1 VTITALS
8 PSLCSAK
15 LMTPGQKQRAALDA
29 LSHRKTIT
37 RIADGSNTSRK
48 FIRQQGSKAQT
59 ALETVFNVKDA
70 CNDDVIYDLPVTK
83 AWISQLVLAL
93 MFLGHS
99 SYRNI
104 AMLLKDVLDYDISLG
119 SINAIFN
126 DAVEQART
134 VNDDEDLSNI
144 AVTAND
150 ELFHKNKPI
159 LSGVDTRSLYCYL
172 LASEDK
178 RDEDTWAVH
187 LMEAESKGLSP
198 QRTIGDDA
206 KGLVAGHKLVFPQA
220 DYHYDIF
227 HLSRA
232 LMDLRRYF
240 RNRLKSTITAFIKL
254 QRPSQSTAALEIS
267 DTLLLPRKEM
277 YRIRHISMT
286 LDTLISWLEH
296 DIFNKAG
303 PTPEERRE
311 LYDFVVDEFKK
322 LECIEAHRI
331 TSVRTTL
338 ENKREMALGFSD
350 VLAEKF
356 MLLSKQFTLPIKTIW
371 AMCKLQRCGYSS
383 DQYYFRSRP
392 LESELEG
399 RFDEVEDAVLEAMDS
414 TERTSSMVENLNGR
428 VRGHIEI
435 RREIGHGYLDLLRF
449 ILNHKPLVRS
459 ARSERKGKTP
469 AEILSGKTHLH
480 WLELLGF
487 ERFQRAA

>member
-1 VTITALS
+1 MTITALS
-8 PSLCSAK
+8 PSLSPAK
-15 LMTPGQKQRAALDA
+15 FMTPAQKKRAALDA
-29 LSHRKTIT
+29 LSNRKTIT
-37 RIADGSNTSRK
+37 RLADENNTSRK
-48 FIRQQGSKAQT
+48 FIRQQGCKAQA
-59 ALETVFNVKDA
+59 ALETVFNVNDA
-70 CNDDVIYDLPVTK
+70 SNDDVIYNLPVTK
-83 AWISQLVLAL
+83 KWIEQLVLAL
-93 MFLGHS
+93 MLLGHT
-99 SYRNI
+99 SYRSI
-104 AMLLKDVLDYDISLG
+104 IMLLKDVLDYDISLG

-134 VNDDEDLSNI
+134 INDGEDLTNI

-187 LMEAESKGLSP
+187 LMDAEIKGLSP

-206 KGLVAGHKLVFPQA
+206 KGLVAGHKQVFPQA
-220 DYHYDIF
+220 DYHYDNF
-227 HLSRA
+227 HLSRT
-232 LMDLRRYF
+232 LMDLRLYF
-240 RNRLKSTITAFIKL
+240 RNRLKSTITALNDL
-254 QRPSQSTAALEIS
+254 QRSSQSTSEPGLSEP
-267 DTLLLPRKEM
+267 LLLAGKEVN
-277 YRIRHISMT
+277 RIRHISMT

-296 DIFNKAG
+296 DVFNKAG

-311 LYDFVVDEFKK
+311 LYDFVIDEFKK
-322 LECIEAHRI
+322 LECIESHRI
-331 TSVRTTL
+331 TSVRITL
-338 ENKREMALGFSD
+338 ENKRDAALGFSD

-356 MLLSKQFTLPIKTIW
+356 TLLSKQFSLPIETVW
-371 AMCKLQRCGYSS
+371 SMCKLQRCAYSS

-428 VRGHIEI
+428 VRKHIEN

-449 ILNHKPLVRS
+449 FINHKPLIRS
-459 ARSERKGKTP
+459 ARPERKGKTS
-469 AEILSGKTHLH
+469 AEILSGKSHPR